1 MKKYFLT
8 FAAVA
13 IAAFAF
19 LFLNGGKF
27 AKNIFKDLALLSKW
41 QLAGVQSPFVDLF
54 SANIVLAEEGSMSDS
69 ASASWWLNS
78 GAYFYIKNGYSST
91 IQGPLPKDDPW
102 RIYYEG
108 DNTEDT
114 DGGYYPQNIFRLVTR
129 TKWQDL
135 KQEVYY
141 KITKHNL
148 SASTN
153 RNQSNGLLLFNR
165 YQNGDNL
172 YYTGIR
178 VDGTSVIKKK
188 KNGNYYTLAQE
199 KVFNGAYDASSN
211 PNLIPQNVWIGL
223 RSEVS
228 TSADGTVDIK
238 LYMDNGKTGSWAL
251 IAQAKDNNTSYG
263 GSAITAAGYG
273 GIRTD
278 FMDVQFSDYKIEEVE
293 LSSSSSAVSSV
304 ESSNSFSAF
313 SSSGA
318 GAASSA
324 SSIVETN
331 FSSSVA
337 VSSLPKSSSSSSL
350 AASSK
355 SSSAVSSA
363 AAVSSKSSS
372 SSSTVKSSSS
382 ASAKKSSS
390 SSSVKKSSSSSL
402 KSSSSLAKSS
412 SSSFKSLSSSS
423 VSGAAQSSESASSS
437 SEQSHGNSGEHS
449 NNGNNNN
456 NNGGGGGGMI
466 FSPFAQTISSS
477 SEKSEDANSSEAND
491 KSQKEQE
498 NPIISQSGNT
508 NQGGGTSGQSGGFS
522 FGVINISEIA
532 QDVKVE
538 LLSGKFAVGMND
550 ERVEILQNMLAKD
563 PEIYPE
569 GKVTGFYGP
578 ATVRAVQ
585 RFQKKYGL
593 VGSGTPD
600 TTGFGLAGPK
610 TREKLN
616 EVFGATS
623 SNDTSSSISNVGAN
637 GPKPF
642 VSTGAYKVSDVSNMT
657 PEQKESL
664 IKAIRVQ
671 IDELLKKVIELMSA
685 KNQS

>member
-1 MKKYFLT
+1 M
-8 FAAVA
+8 A
-13 IAAFAF
+13 IKANTAFAF

-313 SSSGA
+313 SSSGV
-318 GAASSA
+318 ASSA
-324 SSIVETN
+324 SSIEETN
-331 FSSSVA
+331 FSSSA
-337 VSSLPKSSSSSSL
+337 AASSLPKSSSSSSL
-350 AASSK
+350 ATSSK

-363 AAVSSKSSS
+363 ATASSKSSS

-508 NQGGGTSGQSGGFS
+508 NQGGGAGGQSGGIS
-522 FGVINISEIA
+522 FGVINISDIT
-532 QDVKVE
+532 QDVKAE

-550 ERVEILQNMLAKD
+550 ERVEILQNMLARD

-593 VGSGTPD
+593 VGAGTPD

-616 EVFGATS
+616 ELFGSAE
-623 SNDTSSSISNVGAN
+623 SSSESKNPGASNESTGTVQ
-637 GPKPF
+637 KPF
-642 VSTGAYKVSDVSNMT
+642 ISSGAYKVSDVSKMT